1 MRMDRIAPVMIAAA
15 VAMPLAACG
24 GSSSGGGGG
33 AAGGGA
39 AGSGGSQTSAS
50 SYVHQICLSISGFE
64 KNVTAG
70 EQSLNALSSSGSP
83 DLSKLKSKVGQFF
96 SSAAKASDT
105 ARTQIDK
112 AGTPA
117 VQNGAKIRT
126 ALLTAFQSFSTSFN
140 TAAKQSKALDANN
153 PKKFQAATVKLQQ
166 QLQQTSQGVS
176 STLNGLGTSLDAAA
190 KKDTACAAIEGG
202 AAAPQ

>member
-1 MRMDRIAPVMIAAA
+1 MIPMRLDRIAPVMIAAA

-33 AAGGGA
+33 AG
-39 AGSGGSQTSAS
+39 GSGPSQTSAS
-50 SYVHQICLSISGFE
+50 SYVHQICTSISGFE

-70 EQSLNALSSSGSP
+70 EQSLNALSSSGAP
-83 DLSKLKSKVGQFF
+83 NLAKLKTKVGQFF

-105 ARTQIDK
+105 ARSQIDK

-117 VQNGAKIRT
+117 VAGGAKIRT

-140 TAAKQSKALDANN
+140 SAAKQSKALDAKN
-153 PKKFQAATVKLQQ
+153 PTTFQADTLKLQK

-190 KKDTACAAIEGG
+190 KEDSACAAIEGAG
-202 AAAPQ
+202 AQ

>member
-1 MRMDRIAPVMIAAA
+1 MRMDRIAPVMVAAV

-24 GSSSGGGGG
+24 SSSSG
-33 AAGGGA
+33 AGGGA
-39 AGSGGSQTSAS
+39 GGSGGSQTSAS
-50 SYVHQICLSISGFE
+50 SYVHQICTSISGFE

-70 EQSLNALSSSGSP
+70 EQSLNTLSQSGSP
-83 DLSKLKSKVGQFF
+83 DLSKLKNKVGQFF

-105 ARTQIDK
+105 ARGQIDK

-140 TAAKQSKALDANN
+140 TAAKQSAALDANN
-153 PKKFQAATVKLQQ
+153 EKKFQAGTVKLQQ

-176 STLNGLGTSLDAAA
+176 SALNGLGTSLDAAA
-190 KKDTACAAIEGG
+190 KKDTACAAIESSG
-202 AAAPQ
+202 APQ

>member
-1 MRMDRIAPVMIAAA
+1 MDRIAPVMIAAA

-24 GSSSGGGGG
+24 GSSSGSGGGG
-33 AAGGGA
+33 SAG
-39 AGSGGSQTSAS
+39 GSGGAQTSAS
-50 SYVHQICLSISGFE
+50 SYVHQICTSISGFE
-64 KNVTAG
+64 KNVTDG

-83 DLSKLKSKVGQFF
+83 NLAKLKTKVGQFF

-140 TAAKQSKALDANN
+140 KAAKQSKALDANN
-153 PKKFQAATVKLQQ
+153 PAQFQADTLKLQK
-166 QLQQTSQGVS
+166 QLTQTSQGVS
-176 STLNGLGTSLDAAA
+176 STLNGLGTSLDTAA
-190 KKDTACAAIEGG
+190 KEDSACAAIEGAG
-202 AAAPQ
+202 SQ

>member
-24 GSSSGGGGG
+24 GGSSGGGGG
-33 AAGGGA
+33 GSAGG
-39 AGSGGSQTSAS
+39 SSSSQTSAS

-83 DLSKLKSKVGQFF
+83 NLTKLKTKVGQFF

-117 VQNGAKIRT
+117 VTGGAKIRT

-140 TAAKQSKALDANN
+140 SAAKQSKALDASN
-153 PKKFQAATVKLQQ
+153 PTKFQADTVKLQQ
-166 QLQQTSQGVS
+166 QLQKTSQGVS

-190 KKDTACAAIEGG
+190 KEDSACAAIEGAG
-202 AAAPQ
+202 AQ

>member
-24 GSSSGGGGG
+24 GSSSGGG
-33 AAGGGA
+33 AG
-39 AGSGGSQTSAS
+39 GSGGSQTSAS
-50 SYVHQICLSISGFE
+50 SYVHQICISISGFE

-70 EQSLNALSSSGSP
+70 EQSLNALSSGGSP
-83 DLSKLKSKVGQFF
+83 NLAKLKSKVGQFF

-105 ARTQIDK
+105 ARIQIDK

-117 VQNGAKIRT
+117 VQGGAKIRT
-126 ALLTAFQSFSTSFN
+126 ALLTAFQTFSSSFN
-140 TAAKQSKALDANN
+140 TAAKQSRALDANN
-153 PKKFQAATVKLQQ
+153 SKQFQAGTLKLQA

-176 STLNGLGTSLDAAA
+176 SALNGLGSSLDAAA
-190 KKDTACAAIEGG
+190 KEDSACAAIEGAG
-202 AAAPQ
+202 PQ